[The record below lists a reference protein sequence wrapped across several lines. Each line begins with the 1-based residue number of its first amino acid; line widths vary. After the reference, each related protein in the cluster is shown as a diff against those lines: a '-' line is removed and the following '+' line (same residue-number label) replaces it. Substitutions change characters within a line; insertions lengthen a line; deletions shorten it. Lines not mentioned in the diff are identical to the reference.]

1 MSHPQ
6 GRDSCVIG
14 KVVSEHPGMVILNT
28 KMGGERIIEMP
39 SGENLPR
46 IC

>member
-1 MSHPQ
+1 M
-6 GRDSCVIG
+6 GEEVAIIG
-14 KVVSEHPGMVILNT
+14 KVVSEHQGMVVLDT

-39 SGENLPR
+39 SGEELPR